1 MSDLILEDVDFSLIE
16 SEVEELQEGMAKT
29 KIFYLK
35 GPFLQAE
42 IQNGNKRIYPK
53 SIIEREVEKYN
64 KVISEKRSVGELL
77 HPSNTDIDPSRISH
91 LVTELKMDGNTAIGK
106 AKILDKPAFPCGMI
120 AKALVEEGIKIEFLT
135 GPKKLVAENGK
146 LHACEFIRMKMG
158 ALDESNRRRPEP
170 IAGSEFTVELDTLI
184 VSISESPDTSFLKNE
199 KVELSKGETIVVN
212 PETFETKR
220 KGVFAGGDVV
230 TGPNTVVDAVAS
242 GKIAAQSIEQYLHGE
257 EIKREYKLTRPSMY
271 IEPVKL
277 TTEEAEE
284 LLTAKRPEPK
294 QLSAKIRK
302 TNFKE
307 VEAVLTEKQAVK
319 EAKRCLRCELE
330 TEDGK
335 KFIEE
340 LKESKV
346 TSQYIHR

>member
-120 AKALVEEGIKIEFLT
+120 AKALVEEGIKIGISSRGTGTLKNGIVQNDYHMICQDLVWNPSGPNCFLDGIMESQKEWVIKNGILT
-135 GPKKLVAENGK
+135 EEEIDTVFKKADNIVIEHNVSTDEKAAAFLK
-146 LHACEFIRMKMG
+146 LF
-158 ALDESNRRRPEP
+158 N
-170 IAGSEFTVELDTLI
+170 DTLNKI
-184 VSISESPDTSFLKNE
+184 KN
-199 KVELSKGETIVVN
+199 K
-212 PETFETKR
+212 
-220 KGVFAGGDVV
+220 
-230 TGPNTVVDAVAS
+230 
-242 GKIAAQSIEQYLHGE
+242 
-257 EIKREYKLTRPSMY
+257 
-271 IEPVKL
+271 
-277 TTEEAEE
+277 
-284 LLTAKRPEPK
+284 
-294 QLSAKIRK
+294 
-302 TNFKE
+302 
-307 VEAVLTEKQAVK
+307 
-319 EAKRCLRCELE
+319 
-330 TEDGK
+330 
-335 KFIEE
+335 
-340 LKESKV
+340 
-346 TSQYIHR
+346 